1 MHAEECLL
9 QVILYQS
16 IHALDCNVN
25 VCSAFDCLCFQSGS
39 TSRFS
44 PEFDGMHA
52 EECLLQAG
60 LEQDQPIYRPRSIE
74 EGTLLQ
80 NRMLY
85 FSENSAKSPIHLV
98 GWLYLLLDELI
109 EFSANRQNI
118 ENRTSQDFYI
128 NEAVVYIQQNYNR
141 ELTVDEVANFCKL
154 KVVIGL

>member
-1 MHAEECLL
+1 
-9 QVILYQS
+9 
-16 IHALDCNVN
+16 
-25 VCSAFDCLCFQSGS
+25 
-39 TSRFS
+39 
-44 PEFDGMHA
+44 
-52 EECLLQAG
+52 
-60 LEQDQPIYRPRSIE
+60 
-74 EGTLLQ
+74 
-80 NRMLY
+80 MLY

-154 KVVIGL
+154 NRNYFSRKLKK